1 MTSQNRPTCPKLSLT
16 DQTNVLV
23 DGRPFRLLK
32 LQICIP
38 RRPISSGVRRAN
50 ASSLTLIK
58 TEKFV
63 SLGTIMNLISKL
75 KLSGGRRASIF
86 FSTASLFGIVG
97 FTSPMIATAQ
107 ERVVVEER
115 VPVEDIVPAL
125 VQRIPDAANSIAVVR
140 VHDILKS
147 PKALAEHW
155 GDKDGSQMLFGSS
168 VVPLWVDTIV
178 VGSQVRLGSVA
189 RDWSV
194 GVLSVPPK
202 FSLDALAKRE
212 KARVEE
218 LGGRRAVRG
227 RRDAFFVDL
236 GDRVLGVMSPAYRQ
250 NAARWVRRASS
261 AKGAAV
267 SDYLAEAAVTPA
279 QILLAIDLQDSF
291 DNFTVRDY
299 LSQQPILKT
308 SRVPVIDVVEQLKS
322 LRGVRVSAV
331 VTDAADGRISLDFGK
346 SISIAP
352 EVLKALTIS
361 TINDQGLHI
370 PELEAATPTV
380 AGNTFALDMD
390 NMSDESLRAIMSLIV
405 TAVPERGTQL
415 DSVAAAVPLKPGEI
429 RSASASDVPDEDTSK
444 AYFDAVNKIIDD
456 LDKSLQH
463 VHNYVLT
470 ATWHDNYA
478 LRIEH
483 LPIAGVSPEMVD
495 YGIRVKSRLRGLAAS
510 LRGVVVT
517 VNADQGTL
525 VYNANII
532 PGSEDY
538 GVWGA
543 YEYHPDVLNWTSNLQ
558 AVREKQMAA
567 VLKGA
572 AQREQ
577 IWDMI
582 RADRN
587 NLIRKVV
594 DPNAV
599 VPKQKNSVTGGPEI
613 GEPSDKKPV
622 LIDAPDEA
630 APVRR
635 KPVPKAPEPKQPQD
649 E

>member
-1 MTSQNRPTCPKLSLT
+1 M
-16 DQTNVLV
+16 NV
-23 DGRPFRLLK
+23 
-32 LQICIP
+32 
-38 RRPISSGVRRAN
+38 
-50 ASSLTLIK
+50 
-58 TEKFV
+58 
-63 SLGTIMNLISKL
+63 ISKL
-75 KLSGGRRASIF
+75 KPGSNLRASII
-86 FSTASLFGIVG
+86 FSAACLFGVVG
-97 FTSPMIATAQ
+97 VSISGVATAQ
-107 ERVVVEER
+107 ERVVAEER
-115 VPVEDIVPAL
+115 VVIEDSVPAL
-125 VQRIPDAANSIAVVR
+125 LKRIPDAANSIAVVR
-140 VHDILKS
+140 VREILKS

-155 GDKDGSQMLFGSS
+155 GEKNGSQSLFGSS
-168 VVPLWVDTIV
+168 VVPLWVDTLV
-178 VGSQVRLGSVA
+178 LGSHVRLGSIA
-189 RDWSV
+189 REWSV
-194 GVLSVPPK
+194 GVLAVPPK

-227 RRDAFFVDL
+227 KRDAFFVDL
-236 GDRVLGVMSPAYRQ
+236 GDRVLGVMTPAYRQ
-250 NAARWVRRASS
+250 GAARWVRRASS
-261 AKGAAV
+261 EKGPAV
-267 SDYLAEAAVTPA
+267 ADYLVEAAGTPA

-291 DNFTVRDY
+291 DNLTARDY

-308 SRVPVIDVVEQLKS
+308 SGVPVIDVVEQLKN

-346 SISIAP
+346 SISIPP
-352 EVLKALTIS
+352 EVLKALTVA
-361 TINDQGLHI
+361 TINDQGLNI
-370 PELEAATPTV
+370 PELESATPTV

-405 TAVPERGTQL
+405 TAVPEQGTQL

-429 RSASASDVPDEDTSK
+429 QSASASDAPDEETSK
-444 AYFDAVNKIIDD
+444 AYFDSVNKIIDD

-463 VHNYVLT
+463 IHNYVST

-483 LPIAGVSPEMVD
+483 LPISGVSPEMVD

-525 VYNANII
+525 VYNATVI

-543 YEYHPDVLNWTSNLQ
+543 YEYHPDVVNWTSNLQ

-582 RADRN
+582 RQDRN
-587 NLIRKVV
+587 NLIRKIV
-594 DPNAV
+594 DPNV
-599 VPKQKNSVTGGPEI
+599 VIPKQKNSVTDGPEV
-613 GEPSDKKPV
+613 GEPSAKKPV
-622 LIDAPDEA
+622 LIDPPEDPAP
-630 APVRR
+630 PRQ